1 MRSDFSKKK
10 KKVSD
15 DVLRRAGIFTAVFLC
30 CLLLFGGVAVYVV
43 LRAGDERDDLSLPSV
58 STEVEAPAPI
68 NVLLCLTRE
77 EENYSDAMFF
87 LFRWEFE
94 SGRIPVTALPA
105 ETVLTA
111 GEREDTLAG
120 HMTYGGIP
128 QVKNAL
134 LTTLGAQADR
144 YMILS
149 LTDFAGFVDKLGGV
163 DYTIPSRLFYKE
175 NETLVTALEPGFQH
189 LNGTMM
195 IQLLSYPEWSEGR
208 EKEIDVQQEVLT
220 ALFNQHSREDTLQ
233 ELPALFRSL
242 ANQARTDLSAPLA
255 EEILKAYQPF
265 LDREEPARVRTLDG
279 AFASSDGIVRFT
291 PLGKLEDYA

>member
-220 ALFNQHSREDTLQ
+220 ALFNQHSREDTLR

-242 ANQARTDLSAPLA
+242 ANQ
-255 EEILKAYQPF
+255 
-265 LDREEPARVRTLDG
+265 ARVRTLDG